1 MDWEGVVKKEQ
12 KQLSTEY
19 ITQRGPRLLGD
30 QIWTQNGPDW
40 SQMGQIRDFFRSGF
54 QCTESD
60 LKKKVS
66 DMSHLANMTYF
77 GCKFSH
83 PDENVDQLQ
92 QGLHTG
98 PTVDQIGNQWAK
110 SQIFSRLDIGTGV
123 KMYFKT

>member
-60 LKKKVS
+60 LKKKKTEFVPFG
-66 DMSHLANMTYF
+66 ANLNHFEPIF
-77 GCKFSH
+77 GH
-83 PDENVDQLQ
+83 PDRGHGRTADS
-92 QGLHTG
+92 GRKH
-98 PTVDQIGNQWAK
+98 
-110 SQIFSRLDIGTGV
+110 SQVYMRR
-123 KMYFKT
+123 